1 MLVLY
6 IILAC
11 IALLLLILI
20 VRALAVKDTAVPPQ
34 AYEKPQIDMDAALKK
49 VQGAIRIPTIS
60 MRDETIP
67 DKPFLDLQAYLEK
80 TFPLFHEK
88 AHKRVIDKYALMYRI
103 EGSDKSLKPAVFMG
117 HQDVVPPQ
125 EEGWKYPPFSAEIA
139 DGCIWGRG
147 SFDMKSQLVS
157 IFEATEMHLRQG
169 KQPARTMYFCFGHD
183 EEFAGEGAQA
193 MCRVLQS
200 EGVEFEFVF
209 DEGMNLLDASMIG
222 MEGPLALVGVCEK
235 GWVNAKISVKGEAGH
250 AAMPP
255 KETTAVTLAKGVAK
269 LNKHQMKARFTPAV
283 NMLIKA
289 VCPKAKFGFRLLMAN
304 ADILRPLVKPILL
317 RISPSVAAMLRTTM
331 AFTVL
336 HGSDAANVMP
346 DESYAIVN
354 CRVNLGEKVEDVKT
368 HMEKVLGP
376 KYTVELQEKG
386 QHEPTSMSDL
396 DSFGWKMMQK
406 SVAEVF
412 PGGVT
417 APFPFVAGTDSKFYD
432 ALTHCT
438 MKFSPHVTDAAYRAG
453 MHNVN
458 EYFKVSDVESDIQF
472 YYRFMQNS
480 CFDK

>member
-1 MLVLY
+1 MIVVLVILAVLVL
-6 IILAC
+6 
-11 IALLLLILI
+11 IALIFVI
-20 VRALAVKDTAVPPQ
+20 RALAVKDTAEKPE
-34 AYEKPQIDMDAALKK
+34 AYEKPEIDLDAALKK
-49 VQGAIRIPTIS
+49 VQGAIRIPTVS

-67 DKPFLDLQAYLEK
+67 DTPFLELQAYLEQ

-88 AHKRVIDKYALMYRI
+88 AQKRVVDNYSLIYKI
-103 EGSDKSLKPAVFMG
+103 EGSDASLKPAMFMG

-125 EEGWKYPPFSAEIA
+125 EEGWNHPPFSAVVE

-169 KQPARTMYFCFGHD
+169 KLPQRTMYFCFGHD
-183 EEFAGEGAQA
+183 EEIAGNGAKA
-193 MCRVLQS
+193 MCKVLAS
-200 EGVEFEFVF
+200 EGIEFEFIF
-209 DEGMNLLDASMIG
+209 DEGMTPVNASLVGI
-222 MEGPLALVGVCEK
+222 EGPLALVGVCEK
-235 GWVNAKISVKGEAGH
+235 GWVNAKISAKGNAGH

-255 KETTAVTLAKGVAK
+255 KETTAVSLCKAVVK

-283 NMLIKA
+283 NMLIRS
-289 VCPKAKFGFRLLMAN
+289 VCPKASFKFKLLMAN
-304 ADILRPLVKPILL
+304 VDILRPLVKPILL
-317 RISPSVAAMLRTTM
+317 RLSPAVASMLRTTM

-336 HGSDAANVMP
+336 HASDAANVMP

-354 CRVNLGEKVEDVKT
+354 CRVNLGEKVEDVKA
-368 HMEKVLGP
+368 HMQKVLGD
-376 KYTVELQEKG
+376 KYEIELDPLG

-396 DSFGWKMMQK
+396 DSFGWRMMQK
-406 SVAEVF
+406 TVAEVF

-417 APFPFVAGTDSKFYD
+417 APFPFVAGTDSKYYD
-432 ALTHCT
+432 SLTKCT
-438 MKFSPHVTDAAYRAG
+438 FKFSPHITDAKYRAG

-480 CFDK
+480 CF

>member
-103 EGSDKSLKPAVFMG
+103 EGSDKSLKPAMFMG

-169 KQPARTMYFCFGHD
+169 KQPARNHVVDNRLMNIGTGVIFVHSVFINPKELRSKLDVNKLRGV
-183 EEFAGEGAQA
+183 AQA
-193 MCRVLQS
+193 VLLPEKLAHAGKQS
-200 EGVEFEFVF
+200 
-209 DEGMNLLDASMIG
+209 
-222 MEGPLALVGVCEK
+222 P
-235 GWVNAKISVKGEAGH
+235 IS
-250 AAMPP
+250 
-255 KETTAVTLAKGVAK
+255 L
-269 LNKHQMKARFTPAV
+269 R
-283 NMLIKA
+283 
-289 VCPKAKFGFRLLMAN
+289 
-304 ADILRPLVKPILL
+304 ILR
-317 RISPSVAAMLRTTM
+317 R
-331 AFTVL
+331 
-336 HGSDAANVMP
+336 
-346 DESYAIVN
+346 
-354 CRVNLGEKVEDVKT
+354 
-368 HMEKVLGP
+368 
-376 KYTVELQEKG
+376 
-386 QHEPTSMSDL
+386 
-396 DSFGWKMMQK
+396 
-406 SVAEVF
+406 
-412 PGGVT
+412 
-417 APFPFVAGTDSKFYD
+417 
-432 ALTHCT
+432 
-438 MKFSPHVTDAAYRAG
+438 
-453 MHNVN
+453 
-458 EYFKVSDVESDIQF
+458 
-472 YYRFMQNS
+472 
-480 CFDK
+480 

>member
-1 MLVLY
+1 MKILL

-11 IALLLLILI
+11 IAALVLLLV
-20 VRALAVKDTAVPPQ
+20 VRALLVKDTA
-34 AYEKPQIDMDAALKK
+34 EKPEDYTKPEIDLDAAVKK
-49 VQGAIRIPTIS
+49 AQGAIRIPSIS
-60 MRDETIP
+60 MRDESIP
-67 DKPFLDLQAYLEK
+67 DKPFYDLQAYLET

-88 AHKRVIDKYALMYRI
+88 AHKRVIDKYALMYTI
-103 EGSDKSLKPAVFMG
+103 EGSDKSLKPAMYMG

-125 EEGWKYPPFSAEIA
+125 EEGWKHPPFSAEIA

-147 SFDMKSQLVS
+147 SFDMKSQLIS

-169 KQPARTMYFCFGHD
+169 KQLKRTMYFCFGHD

-193 MCRVLQS
+193 MCRVLQA
-200 EGVEFEFVF
+200 EGVEFEFIF
-209 DEGMNLLDASMIG
+209 DEGMNLVDASLIG
-222 MEGPLALVGVCEK
+222 MKGPLALVGVCEK
-235 GWVNAKISVKGEAGH
+235 GWVNAKISAKGNAGH

-255 KETTAVTLAKGVAK
+255 KETTAVSLAKAVVK
-269 LNKHQMKARFTPAV
+269 LNKHQMKAHFTPAV
-283 NMLIKA
+283 NMLIKS
-289 VCPKAKFGFRLLMAN
+289 VCPKASFPFKVLMAN
-304 ADILRPLVKPILL
+304 ADLLRPLMKPILL
-317 RISPSVAAMLRTTM
+317 RISPAVAAMLRTTM

-354 CRVNLGEKVEDVKT
+354 CRVNLGESVADVKT
-368 HMEKVLGP
+368 HMQKVLGS
-376 KYTVELQEKG
+376 KYEVELLEKG

-396 DSFGWKMMQK
+396 DSFGWRMMQK
-406 SVAEVF
+406 TVAEVF

-432 ALTHCT
+432 SLTRCT
-438 MKFSPHVTDAAYRAG
+438 FKFSPHITDAKYRAG
-453 MHNVN
+453 MLNVN

-480 CFDK
+480 CF

>member
-1 MLVLY
+1 MIVLWCV
-6 IILAC
+6 LGAL
-11 IALLLLILI
+11 ALLCLVFVI
-20 VRALAVKDTAVPPQ
+20 RALMVKDTAEQPE
-34 AYEKPQIDMDAALKK
+34 AYEKPTIDLDAAVKK

-60 MRDETIP
+60 IVDETSP
-67 DKPFLDLQAYLEK
+67 GQPFYDLQEYLET
-80 TFPLFHEK
+80 TFPLFHK
-88 AHKRVIDKYALMYRI
+88 TAQKRVVNEYGLMYRI
-103 EGSDKSLKPAVFMG
+103 EGSDTQLKPAMFMG

-125 EEGWKYPPFSAEIA
+125 EEGWKHPPFSAEIE

-157 IFEATEMHLRQG
+157 IFEATEMHLRAG
-169 KQPARTMYFCFGHD
+169 KMPQRTMYFCFSYD
-183 EEFAGEGAQA
+183 EEVAGNGAKA
-193 MCRVLQS
+193 MCKVLAQ
-200 EGVEFEFVF
+200 EGVEFEFIF
-209 DEGMNLLDASMIG
+209 DEGMTPLDASMIG
-222 MEGPLALVGVCEK
+222 LEGPLAMVGVCEK
-235 GWVNAKISVKGEAGH
+235 GWVNAKITAKGNAGH

-255 KETTAVTLAKGVAK
+255 KETTAVSLAKAVVK

-283 NMLIKA
+283 NMLIKS
-289 VCPKAKFGFRLLMAN
+289 VCPKASFKFKLLMAN
-304 ADILRPLVKPILL
+304 ADILRPLLKPVLL
-317 RISPSVAAMLRTTM
+317 KISPATAAMLRTTM

-336 HGSDAANVMP
+336 HASDAANVMP

-368 HMEKVLGP
+368 HMQKVLGK
-376 KYTVELQEKG
+376 KYEIELLEPG
-386 QHEPTSMSDL
+386 QHEPTGMSDL
-396 DSFGWKMMQK
+396 DSFGWRMMQK

-432 ALTHCT
+432 SLTTCT
-438 MKFSPHVTDAAYRAG
+438 MKFSPHVTDAKYRAG

-480 CFDK
+480 CF

>member
-1 MLVLY
+1 MKILL

-11 IALLLLILI
+11 IAALVLLLV
-20 VRALAVKDTAVPPQ
+20 VRALLVKDTA
-34 AYEKPQIDMDAALKK
+34 EKPEDYTKPEIDLDAAVKK
-49 VQGAIRIPTIS
+49 AQGAIRIPTIS
-60 MRDETIP
+60 MRDESIP
-67 DKPFLDLQAYLEK
+67 DKPFYDLQAYLET

-88 AHKRVIDKYALMYRI
+88 AHKRVIDKYALMYTI
-103 EGSDKSLKPAVFMG
+103 EGSDKSLKPAMYMG

-125 EEGWKYPPFSAEIA
+125 EEGWKHPPFSAEIA

-147 SFDMKSQLVS
+147 SFDMKSQLIS

-169 KQPARTMYFCFGHD
+169 KQLKRTMYFCFGHD

-193 MCRVLQS
+193 MCRVLQA
-200 EGVEFEFVF
+200 EGVEFEFIF
-209 DEGMNLLDASMIG
+209 DEGMNLVDASLIG
-222 MEGPLALVGVCEK
+222 MKGPLALVGVCEK
-235 GWVNAKISVKGEAGH
+235 GWVNAKISAKGNAGH

-255 KETTAVTLAKGVAK
+255 KETTAVSLAKAVVK
-269 LNKHQMKARFTPAV
+269 LNKHQMKAHFTPAV
-283 NMLIKA
+283 NMLIKS
-289 VCPKAKFGFRLLMAN
+289 VCPKASFPFKVLMAN
-304 ADILRPLVKPILL
+304 ADLLRPLMKPILL
-317 RISPSVAAMLRTTM
+317 RISPAVAAMLRTTM

-354 CRVNLGEKVEDVKT
+354 CRVNLGESVADVKT
-368 HMEKVLGP
+368 HMQKVLGS
-376 KYTVELQEKG
+376 KYEVELLEKG

-396 DSFGWKMMQK
+396 DSFGWRMMQK
-406 SVAEVF
+406 TVAEVF

-432 ALTHCT
+432 SLTRCT
-438 MKFSPHVTDAAYRAG
+438 FKFSPHITDAKYRAG

-480 CFDK
+480 CF